1 VQDPAEVTDVWV
13 ATRQNPQGHTAQAI
27 ADAQLKLDAIQQA
40 LGSTLGLDSPLYERV
55 VVIAQHSGAQFHD
68 QVRGVLA
75 PLLTAYYPSQIF
87 QALSD
92 GPILIAFLCLMWL
105 QPRKPG
111 VIASWWLI
119 GYGVLRIVTELWRQP
134 DEGVALTLGILSR
147 GQTLSVLMILAGGML
162 LALSMHSKSPRMG
175 GLLKPASKNP
185 V

>member
-1 VQDPAEVTDVWV
+1 
-13 ATRQNPQGHTAQAI
+13 
-27 ADAQLKLDAIQQA
+27 
-40 LGSTLGLDSPLYERV
+40 
-55 VVIAQHSGAQFHD
+55 
-68 QVRGVLA
+68 
-75 PLLTAYYPSQIF
+75 
-87 QALSD
+87 
-92 GPILIAFLCLMWL
+92 
-105 QPRKPG
+105 